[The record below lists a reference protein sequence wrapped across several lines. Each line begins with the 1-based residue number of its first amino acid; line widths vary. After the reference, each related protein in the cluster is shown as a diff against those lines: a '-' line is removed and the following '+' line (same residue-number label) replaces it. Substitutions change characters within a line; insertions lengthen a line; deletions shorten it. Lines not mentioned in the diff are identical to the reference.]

1 MPGFSQSSKYSKFS
15 LQVDLQD
22 LAGRV
27 IYLDVRHQQTL
38 TGSYS
43 LAHLTVDG
51 DVDVSLI
58 NGFDLRH
65 LNSVTVKTTGD
76 FTIKGSC
83 SVFCQWLL

>member
-1 MPGFSQSSKYSKFS
+1 MAGFSPSAKSNRFY
-15 LQVDLQD
+15 LQVDIQD

-27 IYLDVRHQQTL
+27 IYKDVRQRQSL

-58 NGFDLRH
+58 NGVDLRH

-76 FTIKGSC
+76 FTIKGS
-83 SVFCQWLL
+83 S